1 MSEEIVKCLT
11 DELKYSAG
19 DAEYYAKQLAE
30 YDDIANE
37 FLTWRKNQNYDYSP
51 ALEID
56 GWTAKKIHERNRNID
71 AATVF
76 MTMYWLRVDPDYVK
90 SELETGFAVK

>member
-51 ALEID
+51 ALEIN
-56 GWTAKKIHERNRNID
+56 GWTAKKIYERNRSID
-71 AATVF
+71 PVTVF
-76 MTMYWLRVDPDYVK
+76 TTMYWLRVNPDFVQ
-90 SELETGFAVK
+90 SDLNTGFAVK

>member
-11 DELKYSAG
+11 DELNYSPG
-19 DAEYYAKQLAE
+19 DAEYYAKQIAE

-37 FLTWRKNQNYDYSP
+37 FLAWRINRNYDYSP

-56 GWTAKKIHERNRNID
+56 GWTAKKIYERNRNID
-71 AATVF
+71 AVTVF
-76 MTMYWLRVDPDYVK
+76 MTMYWLRVNPDYVK

>member
-56 GWTAKKIHERNRNID
+56 G
-71 AATVF
+71 
-76 MTMYWLRVDPDYVK
+76 
-90 SELETGFAVK
+90 